1 MVDSPLL
8 MLFVVHYLLDLLV
21 DNLSDQLSR
30 ALSKTTVTAGIS
42 ITIHQGIAGDA
53 AVLFDTPIN

>member
-8 MLFVVHYLLDLLV
+8 LLFVVHYLLDLLV

-30 ALSKTTVTAGIS
+30 ALNKTTVTAGIS
-42 ITIHQGIAGDA
+42 ITIAGDA

>member
-8 MLFVVHYLLDLLV
+8 LLFVVHYLLDLLV

-42 ITIHQGIAGDA
+42 ITIH
-53 AVLFDTPIN
+53 